1 MNTPLPALLFAAF
14 ATLAAAGCTVSLDLD
29 DDTTRRVVEETVP
42 TAGLTRVDIRTDNG
56 EVEVVD
62 GVVDDIEIRVVLQ
75 EADEGDAEYS
85 IDTDGDRLL
94 VVGEC
99 DARWWQ
105 GCKVGFRVV
114 VPADFDVAVDTDNGR
129 IGVDAISG
137 TLDLETDNGAI
148 EADGIDA
155 DEVSAR
161 TDNGRIRLAFD
172 TAPSTVEA
180 LTDNGAIVIRLPDDG
195 ERYDVS
201 ATSDNGHV
209 DVDIATGDGA
219 NRRVVADSDNGA
231 IDIEY
236 LNGAD

>member
-1 MNTPLPALLFAAF
+1 MATEIKVPVLPESVSDAVI
-14 ATLAAAGCTVSLDLD
+14 ATWHKKAGDSV
-29 DDTTRRVVEETVP
+29 RR
-42 TAGLTRVDIRTDNG
+42 
-56 EVEVVD
+56 
-62 GVVDDIEIRVVLQ
+62 
-75 EADEGDAEYS
+75 DEN
-85 IDTDGDRLL
+85 L
-94 VVGEC
+94 
-99 DARWWQ
+99 
-105 GCKVGFRVV
+105 
-114 VPADFDVAVDTDNGR
+114 
-129 IGVDAISG
+129 
-137 TLDLETDNGAI
+137 LDLETDNGAI